1 LRARAPSGQEYLCYD
16 YSTHPQ
22 RQTLIAALG
31 HDQILVPVTF
41 SGTLN
46 TERFIGWLTQL
57 KTHLRENQ
65 VLFLDNP
72 KVHHARALKEW
83 LEENLMRLVFL
94 PPYSPHFNPIE
105 GLGALLKASLRKMRI
120 RGFDELNDQLP
131 WLLRE
136 VAQQYGNALCRMC
149 GYTPT
154 SAL

>member
-1 LRARAPSGQEYLCYD
+1 M
-16 YSTHPQ
+16 
-22 RQTLIAALG
+22 AALG
-31 HDQILVPVTF
+31 HDQLLVPVTF

-57 KTHLRENQ
+57 KTHLTENQ

-83 LEENLMRLVFL
+83 LEENPMRLVFL

-136 VAQQYGNALCRMC
+136 IAQQYGNALCRMC
-149 GYTPT
+149 GYTTT